1 MSAVAQLRPE
11 DPLGLMAAVLF
22 RRAAEGSG
30 RAVPQET
37 GDWTEQGALKT
48 QALTAPAGEESNTR
62 IDEATLLKRVSCLIA
77 ATGGVTRKF

>member
-1 MSAVAQLRPE
+1 MGQLRPQ

-37 GDWTEQGALKT
+37 GDWTEQGSLKAEAL
-48 QALTAPAGEESNTR
+48 AAPAGEESNTQL
-62 IDEATLLKRVSCLIA
+62 DEAALLKRVSRLIA
-77 ATGGVTRKF
+77 ATGGITTKF